1 MWQRQRRRTR
11 RWNVAVPWEWRAAR
25 PAGGHNRRLREAVR
39 YPALLSVTND
49 LSESDAYTLMTIGVQ
64 AILLSAKEIDNK
76 TKQRINDLRELLEK
90 IHQEDKDSKQTS
102 IKS

>member
-1 MWQRQRRRTR
+1 M
-11 RWNVAVPWEWRAAR
+11 
-25 PAGGHNRRLREAVR
+25 
-39 YPALLSVTND
+39 SVTND